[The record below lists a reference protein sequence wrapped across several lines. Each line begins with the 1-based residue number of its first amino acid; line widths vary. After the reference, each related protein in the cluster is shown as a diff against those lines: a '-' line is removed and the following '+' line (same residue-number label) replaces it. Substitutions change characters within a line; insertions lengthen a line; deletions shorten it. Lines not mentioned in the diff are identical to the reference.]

1 MPLTPGITL
10 TATLEDFT
18 GALVSSPGNQ
28 GKLRIALCGYGP
40 VIPVVAATAIIAKP
54 GPFDIL
60 STAGVISIKLW
71 GNDVITPA
79 GTYYSIM
86 VLDGDDNVVQCGM
99 YQFSGTA
106 TIDLSSASPIVPTPP
121 LPGGTTLTYLPCVGA
136 VPGAVYTAPGQIV
149 ALFYNGVAMPYGQA
163 MPILSY
169 TAAGN
174 VATLNFTT
182 EAGDPN
188 DRIDALCFVNP

>member
-1 MPLTPGITL
+1 MPLTPQITL

-18 GALVSSPGNQ
+18 GALVSSAGNQ

-40 VIPVVAATAIIAKP
+40 VIPVVAGTAIIAKP
-54 GPFDIL
+54 GPFDLIAA
-60 STAGVISIKLW
+60 AGVISIELW

-99 YQFSGTA
+99 YQFSGTE
-106 TIDLSSASPIVPTPP
+106 TVDLSNATPIVPP
-121 LPGGTTLTYLPCVGA
+121 LPGGSTLAYLPCTGA
-136 VPGAVYTAPGQIV
+136 VPGTVYTAPGAIV
-149 ALFYNGVAMPYGQA
+149 ALFYNGVALPYGQA
-163 MPILSY
+163 LPTLSY
-169 TAAGN
+169 TTAAN
-174 VATLNFTT
+174 VATLNFAT